1 MTSYLHYAVNPLLI
15 LNAHPA
21 QVLEV
26 CQEVTELDL
35 TDWKSRIEG
44 KGGAEVLP
52 EVKLFY
58 IIKQG
63 LRERV
68 GPRFFLR

>member
-1 MTSYLHYAVNPLLI
+1 M
-15 LNAHPA
+15 HPA

-44 KGGAEVLP
+44 KGGAEVPEVKFLHIVHPKQKKGGAEVLP
-52 EVKLFY
+52 EVK
-58 IIKQG
+58 
-63 LRERV
+63 
-68 GPRFFLR
+68 FFLHHSS